1 MQNDDLVSAFKSISN
16 DLIKRQN
23 QSVDEIC
30 TGIEFFELSELQEGF
45 DTMML
50 KLAKHGNANK
60 LYKQWK
66 VHKDWGNFLTN

>member
-1 MQNDDLVSAFKSISN
+1 MQNDVLVDAFKCISN
-16 DLIKRQN
+16 DLIERQN

-30 TGIEFFELSELQEGF
+30 TGIEFFQIIELQEGV

-50 KLAKHGNANK
+50 KLAKHGNAKK

>member
-45 DTMML
+45 DAMML